1 MNGKNGVLRSKEI
14 LMEVVEKNYNKKMF
28 LK

>member
-1 MNGKNGVLRSKEI
+1 MNGKNGVLGSKEI